1 MDENKKNPEELEQEA
16 NICYLMDEEGV
27 EHKFEVI
34 DSCEYKGATY
44 YAMIPALESEM
55 DQEFCEYVILKEV
68 VDKDGEA
75 SLISIDDN
83 EDEFNA
89 VANIFEDRFDEEI
102 DYDANP
108 EQGKK

>member
-1 MDENKKNPEELEQEA
+1 MAENKNRPEETEEEL
-16 NICYLMDEEGV
+16 NVCYLMDEEGV

-44 YAMIPALESEM
+44 YAMIPALETEM

-68 VDKDGEA
+68 VDQNGEVT
-75 SLISIDDN
+75 LDSIDDN
-83 EDEFNA
+83 EEEFNA

-102 DYDANP
+102 DYDAAP
-108 EQGKK
+108 EKK

>member
-1 MDENKKNPEELEQEA
+1 MAENKNKPEEMEEEV
-16 NICYLMDEEGV
+16 NVCYLMDEDGV

-55 DQEFCEYVILKEV
+55 DQEFCEYVILKEIV
-68 VDKDGEA
+68 EKNGDV
-75 SLISIDDN
+75 SLVSIDDN
-83 EDEFNA
+83 EAEFDA

-102 DYDANP
+102 DYDAAP
-108 EQGKK
+108 EKK